1 LNLQANLIDGK
12 ATLPL
17 PQGGE
22 SLSQQRRRRDRPA
35 ERRIA
40 MNTVS
45 GRTLARIA
53 LAGAALIAAGDYALA
68 QSNEVNVYTYRESK
82 LIQPLFDAFT
92 KDTGIKVN
100 VISANSGLEQR
111 IKTEGANSPA
121 DVLLTVDI
129 GRLED
134 AVQAGI
140 TQPIKS
146 AAVDQA
152 VPPQYRDPEGH
163 WAGVSM
169 RARVVYASKDRV
181 KQDAITYEELADPK
195 WKGKI
200 CIRSGQHIYNN
211 ALFAAY
217 IAKHGAAKA
226 EEWLRGV
233 KANLAQKPSGG
244 DRETARD
251 VAAGK
256 CDLGIGNTYYWALM
270 HDKEADKKAWADA
283 TRVIL
288 PTFQGGGTH
297 VNLSGAVLAKHAPN
311 KANAMKLIEW
321 LTGDHAQHLYADLNY
336 EYPVRAGIPVNPTIA
351 GYGQLKADPMPISQ
365 IAEHKKAAANL
376 VDKVGFDN

>member
-1 LNLQANLIDGK
+1 MNFVSVRALTRLAAA
-12 ATLPL
+12 ATAL
-17 PQGGE
+17 
-22 SLSQQRRRRDRPA
+22 
-35 ERRIA
+35 
-40 MNTVS
+40 
-45 GRTLARIA
+45 LAT
-53 LAGAALIAAGDYALA
+53 AGAAAAQTD
-68 QSNEVNVYTYRESK
+68 VNVYTYRETK

-100 VISANSGLEQR
+100 VISASSGLEQR

-134 AVQAGI
+134 AVQAAI

-146 AAVDQA
+146 DLVDKA

-163 WAGVSM
+163 WYGVSM
-169 RARVVYASKDRV
+169 RARVLYASKDRV
-181 KQDAITYEELADPK
+181 KQSAISYEDLADPK

-211 ALFAAY
+211 ALVAAF
-217 IAKHGAAKA
+217 IAHHGAAKA
-226 EEWLRGV
+226 EEWLKGV

-256 CDLGIGNTYYWALM
+256 CDLGVGNTYYWALM
-270 HDKEADKKAWADA
+270 NDKEADKKSWAEA

-297 VNLSGAVLAKHAPN
+297 VNLSGVVLAKHAPN

-321 LTGDHAQHLYADLNY
+321 LVSDKAQHMHADLNY
-336 EYPVRAGIPVNPTIA
+336 EYPVRAGIAINPTIA
-351 GYGQLKADPMPISQ
+351 GYGPLNADPMPLSK
-365 IAEHKKAAANL
+365 IAEYKKAAANL

>member
-1 LNLQANLIDGK
+1 MSKTRMLAVLVAS
-12 ATLPL
+12 T
-17 PQGGE
+17 
-22 SLSQQRRRRDRPA
+22 
-35 ERRIA
+35 IA
-40 MNTVS
+40 F
-45 GRTLARIA
+45 
-53 LAGAALIAAGDYALA
+53 GAPALA
-68 QSNEVNVYTYRESK
+68 QAQGEVNVYTYREQK
-82 LIQPLFDAFT
+82 LIQPLLDAFT

-100 VISANSGLEQR
+100 VVSASSGLEQR

-134 AVQAGI
+134 AVRAGV

-146 AAVDQA
+146 AVIDRV
-152 VPPQYRDPEGH
+152 VPAQYRDPEGH

-169 RARVVYASKDRV
+169 RARVIYASKDRV

-211 ALFAAY
+211 ALFAAM
-217 IAKHGAAKA
+217 IAKHGEAKA
-226 EEWLRGV
+226 EEWLKGL

-244 DRETARD
+244 DREQARD

-256 CDLGIGNTYYWALM
+256 CDIGIGNTYYWALM
-270 HDKEADKKAWADA
+270 LKNPKQKEWADA
-283 TRVIL
+283 TKVIL
-288 PTFQGGGTH
+288 PTFAGGGTH
-297 VNLSGAVLAKHAPN
+297 VNVSGVVLTKNAPN

-321 LTGDHAQHLYADLNY
+321 LLSDKAQHMYADQNN
-336 EYPVRAGIPVNPTIA
+336 EYPVKAGLKPNDVVA
-351 GYGQLKADPMPISQ
+351 GYGKLNPDPMPLSK
-365 IAEHKKAAANL
+365 IAENKKAAANL